1 LTAIGMQDPEDLE
14 QDAEETPPQPVPAL
28 GIQTPFGLFGLDQL
42 RLALMGLAAIASVIL
57 GWSLIQQALHDEPS
71 PQPVAMT
78 TSATAT
84 PDQPKAEITAHDEMR
99 QKIQTQL
106 AQSPEYMRFFDRL
119 KLVYP
124 AEYET
129 ILDTFAKRA
138 TSTGETDSID
148 AMMSEAVRALRLS
161 YGVLATKASGP
172 ALEKIFA
179 TQLAMMQALG
189 AKDQRLCVDFLYGGA
204 SRAFY
209 QFSSENRSLVSDM
222 ALAGLEAMSDGQT
235 SKIERAAPSDSDFQ
249 TLEKALRDQGLS
261 TPEIEALLDG
271 KTADPPI
278 TDARMCTVGQIYL
291 QTIANLPEASRM
303 RLYGLAVELMV
314 RS

>member
-1 LTAIGMQDPEDLE
+1 MQNPEDLE
-14 QDAEETPPQPVPAL
+14 QDAEETPFPPQPAL
-28 GIQTPFGLFGLDQL
+28 GMKTLLGQFGLDQL
-42 RLALMGLAAIASVIL
+42 RLALMGLAAIACVIL
-57 GWSLIQQALHDEPS
+57 GWSLIQQALHVEPK
-71 PQPVAMT
+71 QA
-78 TSATAT
+78 SAVTPAPDTAS
-84 PDQPKAEITAHDEMR
+84 PDQSKAELAADAEMR
-99 QKIQTQL
+99 QKIETQL

-119 KLVYP
+119 RLIYP

-138 TSTGETDSID
+138 SRAGETDGID

-161 YGVLATKASGP
+161 HGVLAAKASGP

-179 TQLAMMQALG
+179 TQLAMMQALA

-209 QFSSENRSLVSDM
+209 QFSSENRSLVSSM
-222 ALAGLEAMSDGQT
+222 ALAGLEAMNDGQT
-235 SKIERAAPSDSDFQ
+235 NKIERTAPSDSDFQ
-249 TLEKALRDQGLS
+249 ILEKGLRDQGLS

-278 TDARMCTVGQIYL
+278 TDARMCSAGQLYL
-291 QTIANLPEASRM
+291 QTLASLPEASRM